1 MSSFVRNDK
10 KKVSAPPDFLE
21 PQFRADYSQKS
32 GKLGLIGKAKEIPK
46 DIKTYDAETIMR
58 IREDLESYV
67 KPLHVVRIWRRKTRK
82 AIVYNIEDIKSVN
95 DEDESWILPYDVVKI
110 QRRKARETVTVVEEE
125 HE

>member
-1 MSSFVRNDK
+1 MSSFIRNDK

-21 PQFRADYSQKS
+21 PGLRAWDPKKILSFGHPRAVQDQ
-32 GKLGLIGKAKEIPK
+32 PK
-46 DIKTYDAETIMR
+46 DIKTYDLETILQ

-67 KPLHVVRIWRRKTRK
+67 KPLHVVKIWRRKTRK
-82 AIVYNIEDIKSVN
+82 AIVYHFEDIKSAN
-95 DEDESWILPYDVVKI
+95 DEDESWILPYEVVKV